1 MLITV
6 WTLPSCVQC
15 MMTKKEFDKR
25 GIRYEEMQLENHPEM
40 VEQFKQENL
49 IAAPI
54 VVTDTKKWSGFRLE
68 KIKSL
73 DDYLKKPKNLPIDK
87 KIEVAIGLL
96 EDDNLVWS
104 EDFELIRKDL
114 AKLLRGSQETGTL
127 INMHP
132 SLTAIINKLV
142 KED

>member
-1 MLITV
+1 MLITI
-6 WTLPSCVQC
+6 WTLPNCVQC

-25 GIRYEEMQLENHPEM
+25 GIRYEEMHLENHPEM

-73 DDYLKKPKNLPIDK
+73 DDYLKKPKKLSIDN

-104 EDFELIRKDL
+104 EDFDIVRKDL
-114 AKLLRGSQETGTL
+114 AELLKSDSKHPTL
-127 INMHP
+127 I
-132 SLTAIINKLV
+132 SIVNKLV